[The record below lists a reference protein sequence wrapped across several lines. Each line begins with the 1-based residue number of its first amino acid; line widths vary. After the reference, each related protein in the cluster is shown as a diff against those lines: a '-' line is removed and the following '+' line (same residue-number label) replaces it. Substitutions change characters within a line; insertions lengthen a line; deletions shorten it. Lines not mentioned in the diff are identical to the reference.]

1 MAGLGLERYRTDQH
15 EGAVSELKTDSA
27 VFEAFRDGMRHV
39 ASTVYAVTTSHDG
52 KPFGILATAVSSLS
66 FDPPSLLICINQS
79 ASLHEPLAQAELF
92 CVNVMGLSNRDV
104 ADNFMSAKSPED
116 RFSVGDWDDSHGVP
130 VLTNAQSSF
139 VCRVAHRHEF
149 GTHTIFIGE
158 LIDGHHREDAVPLTY
173 YNRHYIDIS
182 RAPDR

>member
-1 MAGLGLERYRTDQH
+1 MSDVEN
-15 EGAVSELKTDSA
+15 KSA
-27 VFEAFRDGMRHV
+27 VLEAFRDGMRHV
-39 ASTVYAVTTSHDG
+39 ASTVYAVTTFHDG

-79 ASLHEPLAQAELF
+79 ASLHEPLASVETF
-92 CVNVMGLSNRDV
+92 CVNVMGLTNRDV
-104 ADNFMSAKSPED
+104 ADNFMATKTAED
-116 RFSVGDWDDSHGVP
+116 RFAVGEWENSHGVP

-139 VCRVAHRHEF
+139 VCRIAHRHEY

-158 LIDGHHREDAVPLTY
+158 LIDAHHREDAAPLTY

-182 RAPDR
+182 KAPDR